1 MRPIPLVPAALFRCQ
16 GGRAR
21 MGALRWLAAAVLLGA
36 LAACSPPLDWRT
48 VRMEGAGLEALLPCK
63 PDRAVRPVELGGRT
77 VELSMAGCKA
87 DGATFA
93 VSHMLLDGSAGAAE
107 AGAVLAQWRTATLGR
122 MGVSATTDAAA
133 AGSPFTLPGALPLPQ
148 SVRLQVQG
156 VSPDDAAAV
165 VAHAAWFAR
174 AEAAAAGAAPRLR
187 LYHAVI
193 YAPGP
198 RTAAADT
205 FFGGLAL
212 R

>member
-1 MRPIPLVPAALFRCQ
+1 M
-16 GGRAR
+16 GG
-21 MGALRWLAAAVLLGA
+21 LRWLAAAVLLGA
-36 LAACSPPLDWRT
+36 LAACSPSLDWRT

-63 PDRAVRPVELGGRT
+63 PDRAARPVELGGRT

-93 VSHMLLDGSAGAAE
+93 VSHMVLDGPAGAAE

-122 MGVSATTDAAA
+122 MGISDADAAA

-148 SVRLQVQG
+148 AVRLQVQG

-165 VAHAAWFAR
+165 VAHAVWFAR

-193 YAPGP
+193 YAPTP
-198 RTAAADT
+198 RAAAADT

>member
-1 MRPIPLVPAALFRCQ
+1 MHPIPSVPATLFRCQ
-16 GGRAR
+16 GSRAR
-21 MGALRWLAAAVLLGA
+21 MGGLRWLAAAVLLGA
-36 LAACSPPLDWRT
+36 LAACSPPLDWRA

-63 PDRAVRPVELGGRT
+63 PDRAARPVELGGRT
-77 VELSMAGCKA
+77 VELSMAGCRA

-93 VSHMLLDGSAGAAE
+93 VSHMVLDGSADATD

-122 MGVSATTDAAA
+122 MGVSAADAAA
-133 AGSPFTLPGALPLPQ
+133 VSSPFTLPGALPLPQ
-148 SVRLQVQG
+148 AVRLQVQG

-165 VAHAAWFAR
+165 VAQAVWFAR

-187 LYHAVI
+187 LYHSVI
-193 YAPGP
+193 YAPTP